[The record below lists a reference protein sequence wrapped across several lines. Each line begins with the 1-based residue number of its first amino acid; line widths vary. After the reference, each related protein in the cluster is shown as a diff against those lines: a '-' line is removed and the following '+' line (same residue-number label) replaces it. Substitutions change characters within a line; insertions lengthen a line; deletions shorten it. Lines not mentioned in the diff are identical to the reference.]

1 MIALDTRLRGLAATA
16 LAVGLAVSLTACGGS
31 KKASDQPT
39 ASSTPTPSVAVPSGV
54 TITKPGA
61 LLALGQS
68 AAVAYQPNQDRSSVL
83 ELTVTKVVKAR
94 LADFA
99 QYVLDARTQASTPYY
114 VHVSVAN
121 VGTGDVGGTDIPL
134 WAVSQA
140 DTLIHSS
147 GFTNSFKPC
156 PSPSL
161 PKTFG
166 AGAKLDTCL
175 VYLIPSHGALTSV
188 SFRPLQ
194 AVAGIEWKG
203 TIEVEKAPVKH
214 GGSGKA
220 HQGRKKK

>member
-1 MIALDTRLRGLAATA
+1 MSALDARLRSLAAA
-16 LAVGLAVSLTACGGS
+16 VLAVGLAASLTACGGP
-31 KKASDQPT
+31 KRASDQPS
-39 ASSTPTPSVAVPSGV
+39 ASGTPTPSVAVPSGV
-54 TITKPGA
+54 TITAPGA
-61 LLALGQS
+61 MLAFGQS
-68 AAVAYQPNQDRSSVL
+68 AAVAYQPNQARSSVL
-83 ELTVTKVVKAR
+83 ELKVTKVVKAR

-99 QYVLDARTQASTPYY
+99 QYVLDERTKASTPYY

-166 AGAKLDTCL
+166 AGATLDTCL

-194 AVAGIEWKG
+194 SVAGIEWKG
-203 TIEVEKAPVKH
+203 TIAVEKAPVKH
-214 GGSGKA
+214 GSGKA
-220 HQGRKKK
+220 HKGGKKK

>member
-1 MIALDTRLRGLAATA
+1 MTALDTRLRRLAAAA

-31 KKASDQPT
+31 EKASDRPT
-39 ASSTPTPSVAVPSGV
+39 ASGTPTPSVAVPAGV
-54 TITKPGA
+54 TITEPGA
-61 LLALGQS
+61 MLAFGQS
-68 AAVAYQPNQDRSSVL
+68 AAVAYQPNQARSSVL
-83 ELTVTKVVKAR
+83 ELKVTKVVRAR

-99 QYVLDARTQASTPYY
+99 QYVLDERTKASTPYY
-114 VHVSVAN
+114 VHLSVAN

-175 VYLIPSHGALTSV
+175 VYLVPDHGTLTSV

-194 AVAGIEWKG
+194 SVAGIEWKG
-203 TIEVEKAPVKH
+203 TIEVQKAPVKH
-214 GGSGKA
+214 GKSGKP
-220 HQGRKKK
+220 HKGGKKK